1 MIRRINKLKN
11 VGRFVDLKSQGGTQ
25 GDFAKV
31 NVIYAPNS
39 GGKTTLCDVFRSL
52 GTGKLDYI
60 LGRKRFGATSP
71 IEIEVLFHGMPA
83 PKSVLAGNCW
93 QHEPAGSNSHRTL
106 VYDDR
111 FVADNVLIGQFVAV
125 EQRRNVYGLALGAQA
140 HVLKAQVDLADQ
152 NLTSATNALNTAR
165 AALTPLIPT
174 GFNIESFRGFTKDEA
189 IDEHIKEATD
199 ELEKAK
205 RTKAN
210 ADAIRQRKPFNIITP
225 PAAPAGLA
233 AALET
238 TLDDAALQA
247 EAKIREHLQRH
258 SHGLGL
264 EWLGQGHRGQSGT
277 TCPHCGQEMEGLEI
291 LKNYRVFFSGV
302 LQAQQA
308 ELKRILDEAQQNFGE
323 AAQQRWEQL
332 LVAHHVEKEWW
343 KDAGGKSF
351 NLPDSPALDTV
362 RSAMQDVYAAIL
374 ASVKRKQSQPAGQVL
389 LTEMESSAFV
399 VWDSVAGLVKDYMSG
414 IATINAGIVDWQ
426 RAVMAFNIDPI
437 EKRIAA
443 LQVQK
448 KRHEES
454 VVNAY
459 TIFDVAVANK
469 TEKERAKVAANTAL
483 REQSNQVLA
492 EYGDRINTLLER
504 FGVNFLLVSGG
515 VNFLG
520 GPPAGELAVEIHGTR
535 VSSTPEDAR
544 NPLRPSLANTLSGGD
559 RSALG
564 LAFFVALA
572 ERDANIGDT
581 IVAFDDPFH
590 SQDRSRRRRTIECI
604 HRVALA
610 SRQCFILSH
619 ELDFSREAARI
630 VGAPMNTFLL
640 STMADHSVLEAGD
653 LPPLPG
659 RAYEQDYA
667 KLTAFLAAPA
677 DFAGQLKDVARCIR
691 QTLEGYLR
699 TKFPA
704 SWQDTDWLGDMI
716 RKIREALPGNALLL
730 AAHLVTDLTEVNEWG
745 KRYYHAEN
753 DGSAAGE
760 VDPTELKGYVEQTI
774 KIISC

>member
-1 MIRRINKLKN
+1 
-11 VGRFVDLKSQGGTQ
+11 VS
-25 GDFAKV
+25 A
-31 NVIYAPNS
+31 
-39 GGKTTLCDVFRSL
+39 
-52 GTGKLDYI
+52 
-60 LGRKRFGATSP
+60 
-71 IEIEVLFHGMPA
+71 IEIEILFHGSPS
-83 PKSVLAGNCW
+83 PKSVLTGNGW
-93 QHEPAGSNSHRTL
+93 QNEPVGSNPPRIL

-140 HVLKAQVDLADQ
+140 HTLKAQVDLADQ
-152 NLTSATNALNTAR
+152 NLTNATNALNTAR

-174 GFNIESFRGFTKDEA
+174 GFNIESLRGIIKDEA

-247 EAKIREHLQRH
+247 EAKIREYLQRH
-258 SHGLGL
+258 SRGLGL
-264 EWLGQGHRGQSGT
+264 EWLGQGHKGQSGT
-277 TCPHCGQEMEGLEI
+277 ACPHCGQEMEGLEI
-291 LKNYRVFFSGV
+291 LQAYRVFFSGV

-308 ELKRILDEAQQNFGE
+308 ELNRILNEAQQNFGE

-332 LVAHHVEKEWW
+332 LMSHYVEKEWW

-351 NLPDSPALDTV
+351 NLPDCYDFDTL
-362 RSAMQDVYAAIL
+362 RKAMQDVYAAIL
-374 ASVKRKQSQPAGQVL
+374 ASVKRKQAQPTVQVL
-389 LTEMESSAFV
+389 LDGMESSAFV
-399 VWDSVAGLVKDYMSG
+399 MWDSLIALLNDYMAG
-414 IATINAGIVDWQ
+414 IATINAGIVEWQ
-426 RAVMAFNIDPI
+426 RAVVAFNTEPI
-437 EKRIAA
+437 ERQIAA
-443 LQVQK
+443 MQVQK
-448 KRHEES
+448 KRHEDS

-459 TIFDVAVANK
+459 AAFDAAVANK
-469 TEKERAKVAANTAL
+469 SEKERAKVAANNAL

-492 EYGDRINTLLER
+492 EYGDRINALLDR
-504 FGVNFLLVSGG
+504 FGVNFRLVSGG

-520 GPPAGELAVEIHGTR
+520 GPPAGELAVEILGAR
-535 VSSTPEDAR
+535 VSTTPEDAR

-564 LAFFVALA
+564 VAFFVAVA

-581 IVAFDDPFH
+581 IVVFDDPFH

-604 HRVALA
+604 HRVDLV

-630 VGAPMNTFLL
+630 ACVPVNTFVLNP
-640 STMADHSVLEAGD
+640 MADHSFLEAAN

-667 KLTAFLAAPA
+667 KLTAYLRNPA
-677 DFAGQLKDVARCIR
+677 ELSDQLKDVARCIR
-691 QTLEGYLR
+691 QSLEGYMR
-699 TKFPA
+699 TKFPE
-704 SWQDTDWLGDMI
+704 SWAAEDWIGGMI
-716 RKIREALPGNALLL
+716 GKIRDAQPGNVLYHAT
-730 AAHLVTDLTEVNEWG
+730 HLVTELTEVNAWG
-745 KRYYHAEN
+745 KRYYHGET
-753 DGSAAGE
+753 DGSDAGA
-760 VDPTELKGYVEQTI
+760 VDPTELKSYVEQAI
-774 KIISC
+774 KIISR

>member
-31 NVIYAPNS
+31 NVIYAPNA

-52 GTGKLDYI
+52 GIGKPDYI

-71 IEIEVLFHGMPA
+71 IEIEMLFHGSPA
-83 PKSVLAGNCW
+83 PKSVLAGNGW
-93 QHEPAGSNSHRTL
+93 QHEPAGSNSHRIL
-106 VYDDR
+106 VYDNR

-152 NLTSATNALNTAR
+152 ELTNATNALNTAR
-165 AALTPLIPT
+165 AVLTPLIPP
-174 GFNIESFRGFTKDEA
+174 GFNVDSFRSITKDEV
-189 IDEHIKEATD
+189 IDNRIKEAIDQLDT
-199 ELEKAK
+199 AK

-210 ADAIRQRKPFNIITP
+210 ADAIRQRKQLNILTP
-225 PAAPAGLA
+225 PTAPGGLA

-238 TLDDAALQA
+238 TLEDAALQA

-389 LTEMESSAFV
+389 LTGMESSAFV
-399 VWDSVAGLVKDYMSG
+399 VWDSVAGLLKDYMSG

-459 TIFDVAVANK
+459 TIFDAAVASK

-581 IVAFDDPFH
+581 IVAFDNPFH

-640 STMADHSVLEAGD
+640 NTMADHSVLEAGD

-704 SWQDTDWLGDMI
+704 SWQETDWLGDMI
-716 RKIREALPGNALLL
+716 GKVREAQPGNVLLL